1 MFDYSEKTIRNDR
14 DSSPKRVV
22 CPDDIWQKYET
33 QAQDEKGATNLRS
46 DTTFLDKLLQLLQT
60 PNGELIKNKDKKIT
74 FQTGLKVLCLI
85 MMKAKTD
92 DDSKIDITKNNK
104 IPTSIIAHIKY
115 KTSFLL
121 NY

>member
-1 MFDYSEKTIRNDR
+1 MFDYTEKTIRNDR

-22 CPDDIWQKYET
+22 CPDDIWQKYDT

-60 PNGELIKNKDKKIT
+60 QNSDLLKNKDKKIT
-74 FQTGLKVLCLI
+74 FQTGIKVLCNI
-85 MMKAKTD
+85 MMKAKSD

-104 IPTSIIAHIKY
+104 IPTSIFSHIK
-115 KTSFLL
+115 
-121 NY
+121 